1 MKIVILDAY
10 AANPGDL
17 SWDEFAALGEL
28 TVYDRT
34 APEDVAARIGDAE
47 VVFINKV
54 RLTDEIFAACPNLKL
69 VSILATGYN
78 IVDLAAAKRRGI
90 TVCNVP
96 GYSTRAVVQMTF
108 ALLLEICQQVG
119 LHSGAVHT
127 GRWQSCPDFCFWDR
141 PLIELDGKTMGIVGY
156 GAIGSAVG
164 TVAQALGMKL
174 LVTAR
179 HEKPVPEGARFVSLP
194 ELLAQSDVVSLHC
207 PQTAEN
213 ARMIDA
219 GALAQMKDG
228 AILLNTARGGL
239 LDEQAVADALRSGK
253 LLAAGMDVVSA
264 EPIRADN
271 PLLTAPNC
279 FLTPHIA
286 WAPLETRR
294 RLQAISAEN
303 LRAFLAGKPQNVVN
317 P

>member
-54 RLTDEIFAACPNLKL
+54 RLTDDIFAACPNLKL

-127 GRWQSCPDFCFWDR
+127 GRWQTCPDFCFWDR

-303 LRAFLAGKPQNVVN
+303 LRAFLAGKPQNVVD

>member
-34 APEDVAARIGDAE
+34 AQEDAAARIGDAE

-54 RLTDEIFAACPNLKL
+54 RLTDDSFAACPNLKL

-127 GRWQSCPDFCFWDR
+127 GRWQTCPDFCFWDR

-264 EPIRADN
+264 EPIHADN

>member
-17 SWDEFAALGEL
+17 SWDEFAALGDL

-34 APEDVAARIGDAE
+34 AQEDAAARIGDAE
-47 VVFINKV
+47 VVFINKI
-54 RLTDEIFAACPNLKL
+54 RLTDDIFAACPNLKL

-127 GRWQSCPDFCFWDR
+127 GRWQTCPDFCFWDR

>member
-34 APEDVAARIGDAE
+34 AQEYA
-47 VVFINKV
+47 
-54 RLTDEIFAACPNLKL
+54 AACPNLKL

-127 GRWQSCPDFCFWDR
+127 GRWQTCPDFCFWDR
-141 PLIELDGKTMGIVGY
+141 PLIELDGKTIGIVGY

-228 AILLNTARGGL
+228 AILINTARGGL

>member
-127 GRWQSCPDFCFWDR
+127 GQWQSCPDFCFWDR

-303 LRAFLAGKPQNVVN
+303 LRAFLAGKPQSVVN

>member
-127 GRWQSCPDFCFWDR
+127 GRWQTCPDFCFWDR

-264 EPIRADN
+264 EPIHADN

>member
-34 APEDVAARIGDAE
+34 AQEDAAARIGDAE
-47 VVFINKV
+47 VVLINKV

-127 GRWQSCPDFCFWDR
+127 GRWQTCPDFCFWDR

>member
-34 APEDVAARIGDAE
+34 AQEYAAARIGDAE

-54 RLTDEIFAACPNLKL
+54 RLTDDIFAACPNLKL

-127 GRWQSCPDFCFWDR
+127 GRWQTCPDFCFWDR

>member
-34 APEDVAARIGDAE
+34 AQEDAAARIGDAE

-119 LHSGAVHT
+119 LHSGAVHA
-127 GRWQSCPDFCFWDR
+127 GRWQTCPDFCFWDR

-294 RLQAISAEN
+294 RLQTISAEN

>member
-17 SWDEFAALGEL
+17 SWDEFVALGEL

-34 APEDVAARIGDAE
+34 AQEDAAARIGDAE

-119 LHSGAVHT
+119 LYSGAVHT
-127 GRWQSCPDFCFWDR
+127 GRWQTCSDFCFWDR

-228 AILLNTARGGL
+228 AILINTARGGL